1 MFSWRF
7 SSGKTQTSV
16 FFDDTHTHIYY
27 IYCSLQVG
35 CHSQWFMLDSV
46 VSTVDTVWL
55 TLAIHGFS
63 ALRNRC
69 QVSLIA
75 HALIL
80 VRYHKQARA
89 VFTAVQW
96 LCKIASNRSSL
107 LIAMELELERMLS
120 DSRDNDCII
129 QRSHVWLMLTTL
141 YQPC

>member
-1 MFSWRF
+1 M
-7 SSGKTQTSV
+7 V
-16 FFDDTHTHIYY
+16 VNFDIVLPGNNSASLEQLT
-27 IYCSLQVG
+27 YCSLQVG

-63 ALRNRC
+63 AF
-69 QVSLIA
+69 VSLIA

-89 VFTAVQW
+89 VFTVVQW

-120 DSRDNDCII
+120 RCV
-129 QRSHVWLMLTTL
+129 HTM
-141 YQPC
+141 